1 MVIPRQRSKRVQIF
15 YNEFK
20 KMQTYCIDIK
30 SNKLSEVINMEQV
43 GVMVYDYDDKSKLM
57 IF

>member
-1 MVIPRQRSKRVQIF
+1 MGLPKQKNKRVQIF

-20 KMQTYCIDIK
+20 KMKNYCVDIK
-30 SNKLSEVINMEQV
+30 SNKLSEVKNMEQV
-43 GVMVYDYDDKSKLM
+43 GVMVYDYDDKSKLV